1 MVQNYILKREILYD
15 VLKCPK
21 TVYIPTNDFEAWKR
35 RENKPYLWIYNKLQI
50 AQSQHLCCAPIG
62 VKPLADNFPVIVK
75 PIINL
80 YGMGYHAY
88 RFDNLDEYK
97 RDVRK
102 ILSLPG
108 MFWSPFFKG
117 KHISVDVLLQ
127 NGKIKWYCAFQGHN
141 KYSTMGAFD
150 YWESLP
156 KYKISLYIRK
166 WIKKHLSCYTGCI
179 NLELIG
185 KYIIEGHLRMGD
197 LNQFD
202 IFDGSNHTLMNYI
215 IDLYS
220 NNNSK
225 PYLTYRIPKIYLVV
239 LFLTFDEYARHKQ
252 LSTQNLNDICD
263 RYDVTMVQR
272 DPPPTKV
279 TYPSSGIRM
288 FCLTTDNLTKG
299 LVAKSVIKKQLLYH
313 HHNNNNNKVIIVAI
327 LIIIVN
333 MLVLYFLI

>member
-1 MVQNYILKREILYD
+1 
-15 VLKCPK
+15 
-21 TVYIPTNDFEAWKR
+21 
-35 RENKPYLWIYNKLQI
+35 
-50 AQSQHLCCAPIG
+50 
-62 VKPLADNFPVIVK
+62 
-75 PIINL
+75 
-80 YGMGYHAY
+80 MGYHAY

-141 KYSTMGAFD
+141 SQSQLGSFD

-156 KYKISLYIRK
+156 DYKISSYIRK
-166 WIKKHLSCYTGCI
+166 WIKKYLSYYTGCI

-185 KYIIEGHLRMGD
+185 KYIVEGHLRMGD

-202 IFDGSNHTLMNYI
+202 VFDNSNHTLMNYI
-215 IDLYS
+215 INLYMKP
-220 NNNSK
+220 NNNNK
-225 PYLTYRIPKIYLVV
+225 LVYRIPKIYLVV

-252 LSTQNLNDICD
+252 ISTQHLNEICD
-263 RYDVTMVQR
+263 RYGITMVQR

-313 HHNNNNNKVIIVAI
+313 HNNKVIMVAI
-327 LIIIVN
+327 IIMVN
-333 MLVLYFLI
+333 MLIFYILI